1 MTVAINVAQ
10 LEILSVILTIAASPG
25 VNPSS
30 SESEADPGVPFD
42 QQSSDPEEMQE
53 NIGKFPDARPWAMLT
68 SRPELQ
74 LDTK

>member
-25 VNPSS
+25 VNPLS

-53 NIGKFPDARPWAMLT
+53 DARPWAMLT

>member
-10 LEILSVILTIAASPG
+10 LEILSVILTIAA
-25 VNPSS
+25 
-30 SESEADPGVPFD
+30 SEADPGVPFD